1 MKIVMSEREK
11 AGMCEFLDKIEVL
24 CDEEDVK
31 VLNDIRAKLDNPE
44 FKETDVVEFFMRT
57 NFILDETE
65 DAAKSLNR
73 AYNNMNGEWDSIK
86 FRIFAKISKVF
97 LLHNTWTRN
106 FYNATMYYIAN
117 FKQAIEKMVSKDFR
131 VEDDEPVMP
140 DEVKPSDD
148 GRCIGG
154 NCHQCTEYEDC
165 PTGQMSE
172 Y

>member
-86 FRIFAKISKVF
+86 FKIFAKMSKVL

-140 DEVKPSDD
+140 DEVRPSDD

>member
-1 MKIVMSEREK
+1 MKIVLTEKERIHVN
-11 AGMCEFLDKIEVL
+11 EFLDRIEKL
-24 CDEEDVK
+24 CDAEDIK
-31 VLNDIRAKLDNPE
+31 VLNDVRAKLDNPE
-44 FKETDVVEFFMRT
+44 FKESEVIEFFLRT

-65 DAAKSLNR
+65 DSAKSLNR
-73 AYNNMNGEWDSIK
+73 AYNNMNGEWNSIK
-86 FRIFAKISKVF
+86 FKIFAKVSKVF

-117 FKQAIEKMVSKDFR
+117 FKQAIDKMVSKDFR
-131 VEDDEPVMP
+131 VEDEPTMP
-140 DEVKPSDD
+140 DEVRPSSD

>member
-73 AYNNMNGEWDSIK
+73 AYNNMNGEWNSIK
-86 FRIFAKISKVF
+86 FKIFAKVSKVF

-131 VEDDEPVMP
+131 VEDKPVMP
-140 DEVKPSDD
+140 DEVRPSSD
-148 GRCIGG
+148 GHCIGG

>member
-73 AYNNMNGEWDSIK
+73 AYNNMNGEWNSIK
-86 FRIFAKISKVF
+86 FKIFAKVSKVF

-106 FYNATMYYIAN
+106 FFNATMYYVAN
-117 FKQAIEKMVSKDFR
+117 FKQAIDKMISKDFR
-131 VEDDEPVMP
+131 VEDEPVMP
-140 DEVKPSDD
+140 DEVRPSSD
-148 GRCIGG
+148 GQCIGG

>member
-1 MKIVMSEREK
+1 MSEREK

-73 AYNNMNGEWDSIK
+73 AYNNMNGEWNSIK
-86 FRIFAKISKVF
+86 FKIFAKVSKVF

-117 FKQAIEKMVSKDFR
+117 FKQAIEKWYLKTLESK
-131 VEDDEPVMP
+131 M
-140 DEVKPSDD
+140 
-148 GRCIGG
+148 
-154 NCHQCTEYEDC
+154 NL
-165 PTGQMSE
+165 
-172 Y
+172 